1 MRFRLLP
8 RGGAEGWTAYVW
20 LIYLG
25 LYVSYAYFRNR
36 TALDW
41 AIDAT
46 VLGAFL
52 ALYFRGFWV
61 WGRQA
66 WPIVIA
72 IAVLGVL
79 TSPRNPGASVFFVYA
94 AAFGYRLGPSS
105 VAFKWIA
112 AVALLVV
119 LETAAIGLRP
129 QTWVPAVVF
138 SLIVGGVNVHFAE
151 LRRKDKRIALAQEE
165 IEHMAKIAERERI
178 ARDLHDLL
186 GHTLSVI
193 VLKAELASKIADRDL
208 ARAVNEI
215 RDVERISRNALTEVR
230 QAISGFRGERLQDE
244 LATGREALDAAG
256 VTVVTQI
263 EPVGLGRDQER
274 TLAFVLRESITNVIR
289 HARARRCEIRL
300 SRNGQGLVLAVADD
314 GVGGEVEEGAGLSGM
329 RARVAALGGRVE
341 REGRTGTRVTV
352 TLPAQAER

>member
-8 RGGAEGWTAYVW
+8 REGPEGWTPYVW
-20 LIYLG
+20 LVYLG
-25 LYVSYAYFRNR
+25 FYVAYAYLGNR

-41 AIDAT
+41 AIDVV
-46 VLGAFL
+46 VLSAFL

-66 WPIVIA
+66 VPIVIA
-72 IAVLGVL
+72 IAALGALV
-79 TSPRNPGASVFFVYA
+79 SPRNPGAGSFFIYA
-94 AAFGYRLGPSS
+94 AAFGYRLGPSR

-112 AVALLVV
+112 GIAVLVV
-119 LETAAIGLRP
+119 LETLTIGLRP
-129 QTWVPAVVF
+129 EAWIPALLF
-138 SLIVGGVNVHFAE
+138 SLIIGGVNVHFAE
-151 LRRKDKRIALAQEE
+151 VRRKDRKLARAQEE

-208 ARAVNEI
+208 SRALNEI
-215 RDVERISRNALTEVR
+215 RDVERISRNALAEVR

-244 LATGREALDAAG
+244 LATGREALEAAG
-256 VTVVTQI
+256 VSVVTQI
-263 EPVGLGRDQER
+263 APVGLDRDQER

-289 HARARRCEIRL
+289 HARAGRCEIRL
-300 SRNGQGLVLAVADD
+300 SRNGHGVVLAVADD
-314 GVGGEVEEGAGLSGM
+314 GVGGVVQEGSGLSGM
-329 RARVAALGGRVE
+329 RARVAALGGTVE
-341 REGRTGTRVTV
+341 RDGSTGTRVTV
-352 TLPAQAER
+352 TLP